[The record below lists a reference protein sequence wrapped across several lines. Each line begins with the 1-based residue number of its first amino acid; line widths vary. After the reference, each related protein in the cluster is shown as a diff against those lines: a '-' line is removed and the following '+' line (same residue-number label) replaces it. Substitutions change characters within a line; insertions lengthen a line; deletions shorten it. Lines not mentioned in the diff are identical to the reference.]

1 MQKIELLLATDIGND
16 VYEIVGVTYSNALTP
31 NSNTIPLR
39 ATLHTILKVKEL
51 LAEGKHVYVSKNI
64 NYSEV
69 LPTELIVEDEK
80 NVLAL
85 TKQAAKNS
93 IAALMGQTIFGIS
106 LLDAMDFLY
115 NYMKL
120 LNSGIFIT
128 NENREDKYFEII
140 ENAQNTE
147 QPKPLQENSTF
158 EDEQNYQQQLQK
170 YNAAQDNLSTLEKYL
185 NAYDKISKI
194 QFIRDLLADTS
205 SKIDAAETTKD
216 INAILTEYENK
227 LKMFNE

>member
-1 MQKIELLLATDIGND
+1 M
-16 VYEIVGVTYSNALTP
+16 
-31 NSNTIPLR
+31 
-39 ATLHTILKVKEL
+39 
-51 LAEGKHVYVSKNI
+51 
-64 NYSEV
+64 
-69 LPTELIVEDEK
+69 
-80 NVLAL
+80 
-85 TKQAAKNS
+85 
-93 IAALMGQTIFGIS
+93 
-106 LLDAMDFLY
+106 
-115 NYMKL
+115 
-120 LNSGIFIT
+120 
-128 NENREDKYFEII
+128 
-140 ENAQNTE
+140 
-147 QPKPLQENSTF
+147 QENSTF